1 MRSEARHTV
10 GRNLPNGSA
19 FIWVNNED
27 YAPKNEGYNVVVF
40 DALSGWCIVL
50 ISYEK
55 KAKDDSYIT
64 NILVLRV
71 VC

>member
-1 MRSEARHTV
+1 MRSEAHHTV
-10 GRNLPNGSA
+10 GRNLPNGLA
-19 FIWVNNED
+19 FIWVNNEN
-27 YAPKNEGYNVVVF
+27 YAPQNEEYNVAVF